1 MKKRMLVLLMC
12 LALVFGNIAMAF
24 ADSDC
29 DECNQAGDTNS
40 GNAVEEADV
49 NPLEETL
56 RAKAEELR
64 KLAEKNGVLEKYGPI
79 AEDVET
85 AIMLSFGDEEALKAE
100 IKKIDD
106 AIAEVKKLGTG
117 ETPKPEKTVKKLVIK
132 SYKVTYNEG
141 EEFDRSSVIA
151 ELHYNNNDVEALDV
165 EKLDIRPGGKL
176 KETDTSVVFY
186 YDGKSVTKAISV
198 KKKAD
203 KKPDKEV
210 PSPGTNPNGIPN
222 AGVPNE
228 YDFIYSTEKVTVPA
242 IYVEDITDA
251 PISKPVKFE
260 FYNTTTQRVEFV
272 ATAKNGVISNIELIK
287 DHHYLV
293 RVIDNDYEMID
304 NVYFHWSKALNKT
317 VNDKDSGSEV
327 KVLYLHKRD
336 VPVADAEKKNR
347 VHIMM
352 QVKHCNVQT
361 MELDE
366 NYDFGDA
373 KVTFTSPDET
383 ITVPIVDGVV
393 EADLVE
399 DVNYMVTIG
408 GKFQDFFLMYNNEGF
423 VVRTFPIVVKD
434 HSELGAPKLPYTHLT
449 CGSMNELMVLDKDS
463 YPLTDAK
470 PFVSKSGNTTI
481 TGFNFLNGN
490 YILHDRVNNEVKVKQ
505 LEGKDYDVIDID
517 AINLYRNEIS
527 KLAQGTF
534 NITTKVQAG
543 KNVKNVYYIDKD
555 GSLKKLEF
563 KQVGDTVSFV
573 MNSLSLYDNVV
584 EYGEKEQEPEAN
596 PEKPEE
602 NPAAHNENGSSN
614 AGSEQRSDEP
624 GYVVLEG
631 NGAVW
636 HPGSVNGLKFRF
648 AYSKDDKSHGTYDKF
663 VGIKVDGEEVAPE
676 FYTTKRGSVI
686 INLKSSYLKR
696 LRPGKHTLT
705 AKFSDGKE
713 SSAEFTVAR
722 ARSSDIVRTGDSEG
736 MVHYALAMVVAGA
749 VLAGFVTCRKRIINL

>member
-12 LALVFGNIAMAF
+12 LALVLGNIAMVF

-29 DECNQAGDTNS
+29 EECNQVGGTNS
-40 GNAVEEADV
+40 ENVVEEADV

-85 AIMLSFGDEEALKAE
+85 TIMLSFGEEEALKAE

-117 ETPKPEKTVKKLVIK
+117 ETSKPGKTVKELVIK

-141 EEFDRSSVIA
+141 EEFDRSSVLA
-151 ELHYNNNDVEALDV
+151 ELRYENNDVEELDV
-165 EKLDIRPGGKL
+165 EKLDIRPNGKL
-176 KETDTSVVFY
+176 KTTDTSVVFY

-366 NYDFGDA
+366 DYDFGDA

-423 VVRTFPIVVKD
+423 VVRTFPVVVKD

-481 TGFNFLNGN
+481 TGFNFLNGK

-584 EYGEKEQEPEAN
+584 EYGEKEQEPAVN
-596 PEKPEE
+596 PE
-602 NPAAHNENGSSN
+602 NPATPSENGSAN
-614 AGSEQRSDEP
+614 AGSVQRGSVP
-624 GYVVLEG
+624 GYIVLEG
-631 NGAVW
+631 SGAVW
-636 HPGSVNGLKFRF
+636 HHGSLKGLSFRF

-686 INLKSSYLKR
+686 INLKSSYLRR

-713 SSAEFTVAR
+713 STAEFTVAR

-736 MVHYALAMVVAGA
+736 MGPYALAMVVAA
-749 VLAGFVTCRKRIINL
+749 TVLAGFATYRKRIANI